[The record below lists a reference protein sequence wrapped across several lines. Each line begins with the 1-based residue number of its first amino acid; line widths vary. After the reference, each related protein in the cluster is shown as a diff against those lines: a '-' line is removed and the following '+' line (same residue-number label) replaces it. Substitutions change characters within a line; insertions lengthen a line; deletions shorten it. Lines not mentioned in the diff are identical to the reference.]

1 MIHPVNTSPL
11 VKSKIDSERRI
22 KLETRNILT
31 KIVFYV
37 INPLFL
43 LLDGATPYTAVYK
56 QQSPFLHYLFWHFSV
71 FHLVISHSFFYPNI
85 VKNLPWCLTSF
96 YHAFT
101 VGAVVCTLENFMP
114 FIQQLWMMQIG
125 FIGALLS
132 SWLLL
137 FAYITMDL
145 EGFYVISRCAYHVST
160 FCLLNSFVLTTSYAS
175 NVYID
180 LPSENRKKSK
190 MIFGILHLILGGII
204 GYLSTRITFNIT
216 ICLLLV
222 FLSYMFSIYLYNYL
236 TVNSY
241 LLCEH
246 RWYKW
251 EFQESR
257 GIICHVIRRRRH
269 LSNPSEILN
278 SSSSQKGY
286 FQYEDDIQLDQK
298 YYNEYYRLR

>member
-1 MIHPVNTSPL
+1 M
-11 VKSKIDSERRI
+11 
-22 KLETRNILT
+22 
-31 KIVFYV
+31 
-37 INPLFL
+37 
-43 LLDGATPYTAVYK
+43 
-56 QQSPFLHYLFWHFSV
+56 
-71 FHLVISHSFFYPNI
+71 
-85 VKNLPWCLTSF
+85 
-96 YHAFT
+96 
-101 VGAVVCTLENFMP
+101 
-114 FIQQLWMMQIG
+114 
-125 FIGALLS
+125 
-132 SWLLL
+132 
-137 FAYITMDL
+137 
-145 EGFYVISRCAYHVST
+145 
-160 FCLLNSFVLTTSYAS
+160 TTSYVS

-190 MIFGILHLILGGII
+190 LFIGILHVILGGII

-216 ICLLLV
+216 ICLFLV
-222 FLSYMFSIYLYNYL
+222 ILSFMFSINSYNYL

-298 YYNEYYRLR
+298 YYNEYLKH